1 MAMRK
6 PLLIGALVLLALLL
20 GAGLLAVRLVTPR
33 TQGAIATW
41 LVDQFGGRAA
51 IDEVRWSLRPALR
64 IAASGVRVWTG
75 ETQDQDP
82 LVVIEHVLLETTI
95 QDLRATP
102 RRVRL
107 VELQGLVVRVPP
119 RKRPGAGST
128 PRDTTE
134 RPPGSSQAGAG
145 GNPGARPAARI
156 DRIVAKGTRVE
167 IRSSRPDKPPLVF
180 DVHDLTLSEVAPG
193 QPMKYVARLTNP
205 KPIGEVAT
213 EGTLGAW
220 NKEDPGSTAIDGK
233 FRFADADLGSLR
245 GLEGILQS
253 EGSYTGSIGEIHAR
267 GAADIAGFAV
277 TGQPVPLATR
287 YDVIVGGT
295 TGDVVL
301 QPVDVTVLESR
312 LSSAG
317 AIVRSRETK
326 GRRIDMDVRAAQ
338 ARIED
343 LLRLAI
349 ESEPPPLSG
358 PIELETALRLEPGDA
373 PVIRRLHLDGRFTMR
388 RARFARTDIQ
398 KTLARVSRITGGGPV
413 GGEAGSSV
421 AANMTGRF
429 TLDGGTLNLSTVSF
443 TVPGTSVRLSGTYG
457 IENGLLDLRGT
468 VKVARSVAD
477 VAPSRVAGWIEAL
490 GRIDDRLKLD
500 TSGTIIPIT
509 ITGSREKPTF
519 RVDVAALKKDWRK
532 SIGIGR

>member
-1 MAMRK
+1 MRK
-6 PLLIGALVLLALLL
+6 SLLIGTAMLLALLL
-20 GAGLLAVRLVTPR
+20 GAGLLAIRLVTPR

-41 LVDQFGGRAA
+41 LVEQFGGRAT

-64 IAASGVRVWTG
+64 IAASGVKVWTSTAQEG
-75 ETQDQDP
+75 DP
-82 LVVIEHVLLETTI
+82 LVAIEHVRLETTI
-95 QDLRATP
+95 RDLRATP
-102 RRVRL
+102 RRVGR

-119 RKRPGAGST
+119 RKRSGGGST
-128 PRDTTE
+128 PRDTA
-134 RPPGSSQAGAG
+134 RPPGSSQARAG
-145 GNPGARPAARI
+145 GNSGGTPAARI

-167 IRSSRPDKPPLVF
+167 IRSSRPEKPPLVF

-193 QPMKYVARLTNP
+193 EPMKYVARLTNP

-220 NKEDPGSTAIDGK
+220 NKDDPGSTTIDGT
-233 FRFADADLGSLR
+233 FRFANADLGSLR

-253 EGSYTGSIGEIHAR
+253 EGRYTGSIGEIHAT

-287 YDVIVGGT
+287 YDVVVGGT

-326 GRRIDMDVRAAQ
+326 GRRIDMDVRTAQ

-358 PIELETALRLEPGDA
+358 PIELETAMQLEPGDA
-373 PVIRRLHLDGRFTMR
+373 PVIRRLRLDGRFTMR

-421 AANMTGRF
+421 AANMSGRF

-490 GRIDDRLKLD
+490 GRIDERLKLD

-519 RVDVAALKKDWRK
+519 RVDVAALKKDWRRT
-532 SIGIGR
+532 IGIGR